1 MTVTE
6 NTDHLRAHYSLR
18 HRITARV
25 STLLDSQVYT
35 IRHGL
40 AKGLRRRGGLG
51 WLPGWVVGAGRET
64 PETSFLANLDLRD
77 KVVFDIGGF
86 QGMLSMFFA
95 RQAKHVVVY
104 EPNPSSRARLQE
116 NLALNGFTN
125 VTVRPVGVGERHEE
139 LEFVFDPL
147 MAGGASASASIAA
160 QIRSSAKSLRVETID
175 VVSLDKE
182 VADGVGVPDF
192 VKIDVEGME
201 LDVLKGM
208 RKVLQS
214 QHPTLYIEMHGAT
227 VEEKRANAR
236 VVVDELF
243 SNGYTNLLHIE
254 TKRNVTPEISDTA
267 LRGHLYCSCA

>member
-1 MTVTE
+1 MPVS
-6 NTDHLRAHYSLR
+6 NAANHLRAHYSLR

-25 STLLDSQVYT
+25 STLLDGHVYT

-40 AKGLRRRGGLG
+40 AKGLKRRGGLG
-51 WLPGWVVGAGRET
+51 WLPTWVRGAGKET
-64 PETSFLANLDLRD
+64 PETSFLGKLDLRD

-95 RQAKHVVVY
+95 RQAKHVVIY
-104 EPNPSSRARLQE
+104 EPNPASRLRLEE

-125 VTVRPVGVGERHEE
+125 VTVRPVGIGEKNEE
-139 LEFVFDPL
+139 LELVFDPL
-147 MAGGASASASIAA
+147 MAGGASASTKIAE
-160 QIRSSAKSLRVETID
+160 QIRSSARKLRVEKISI
-175 VVSLDKE
+175 VPLDNE
-182 VADGVGVPDF
+182 VAGGMLVPDF

-201 LDVLKGM
+201 LGVLKGM

-214 QHPTLYIEMHGAT
+214 QHPALYIEMHGAT

-243 SNGYTNLLHIE
+243 SNGYTDLLHIE
-254 TKRNVTPEISDTA
+254 SKVSVTPAIADTA
-267 LRGHLYCSCA
+267 LRGHLYCRCS